1 MDNKIY
7 QLDIYF
13 NENIED
19 INISELE
26 NFIQNDLEYV
36 NREYIFYDKVSLE
49 VYNPFTLNSY
59 IRYTFNI
66 NPLILKEKLEKFEY
80 IKNVNLTSYTNK
92 VSERGSNITIS
103 VDKIPEI
110 VDDVDNI
117 FYIRK
122 KLSKFTTSIVEDKR
136 HEYTSLLKELS
147 ELKYNL
153 KRNIFQLRIVD
164 IEKEIENIYRV
175 LKEYINIL
183 GIDID
188 LEIKHNDIKID
199 KIIFNRFRESLI
211 DILYAEILEF
221 YDLENKGNKFVLKIE
236 FKQELDKLSIYIIGE
251 GKSININKVFENAI
265 NTNILKPNYEYSE
278 TEILKSIFNKN
289 YINSSDEL
297 DEKERLISYIKYK
310 NIINDLKGSIE
321 LENKQGLY
329 TKIITKIPMDI
340 IFVKG
345 LVFNEGK
352 STYVINKDLVE
363 DIFEFNSENIINL
376 NGLQYYKYEN
386 KNIGYISLP
395 IEKFDDNNRC
405 GLLIKSG
412 NRFTIIDIN
421 ASNIF
426 EEDIYFQKKEDS
438 QIFIGECLLKS
449 IKRAKILNVKNI
461 IKFFKG

>member
-122 KLSKFTTSIVEDKR
+122 KLSKFTTFIVEDKR
-136 HEYTSLLKELS
+136 HEYISLLKELS

-164 IEKEIENIYRV
+164 IEK
-175 LKEYINIL
+175 
-183 GIDID
+183 
-188 LEIKHNDIKID
+188 
-199 KIIFNRFRESLI
+199 
-211 DILYAEILEF
+211 
-221 YDLENKGNKFVLKIE
+221 
-236 FKQELDKLSIYIIGE
+236 
-251 GKSININKVFENAI
+251 
-265 NTNILKPNYEYSE
+265 
-278 TEILKSIFNKN
+278 
-289 YINSSDEL
+289 
-297 DEKERLISYIKYK
+297 
-310 NIINDLKGSIE
+310 
-321 LENKQGLY
+321 
-329 TKIITKIPMDI
+329 
-340 IFVKG
+340 
-345 LVFNEGK
+345 
-352 STYVINKDLVE
+352 
-363 DIFEFNSENIINL
+363 
-376 NGLQYYKYEN
+376 
-386 KNIGYISLP
+386 
-395 IEKFDDNNRC
+395 
-405 GLLIKSG
+405 
-412 NRFTIIDIN
+412 
-421 ASNIF
+421 
-426 EEDIYFQKKEDS
+426 
-438 QIFIGECLLKS
+438 
-449 IKRAKILNVKNI
+449 
-461 IKFFKG
+461 

>member
-1 MDNKIY
+1 M
-7 QLDIYF
+7 
-13 NENIED
+13 
-19 INISELE
+19 
-26 NFIQNDLEYV
+26 
-36 NREYIFYDKVSLE
+36 
-49 VYNPFTLNSY
+49 
-59 IRYTFNI
+59 
-66 NPLILKEKLEKFEY
+66 
-80 IKNVNLTSYTNK
+80 
-92 VSERGSNITIS
+92 
-103 VDKIPEI
+103 
-110 VDDVDNI
+110 
-117 FYIRK
+117 
-122 KLSKFTTSIVEDKR
+122 
-136 HEYTSLLKELS
+136 
-147 ELKYNL
+147 
-153 KRNIFQLRIVD
+153 
-164 IEKEIENIYRV
+164 
-175 LKEYINIL
+175 
-183 GIDID
+183 
-188 LEIKHNDIKID
+188 
-199 KIIFNRFRESLI
+199 
-211 DILYAEILEF
+211 
-221 YDLENKGNKFVLKIE
+221 
-236 FKQELDKLSIYIIGE
+236 
-251 GKSININKVFENAI
+251 FENAI

-278 TEILKSIFNKN
+278 TEILKSICNKN

-405 GLLIKSG
+405 SLLIKSG